1 MAIIMKKKMIAILIV
16 VVLIGTIGLILV
28 IRMKH
33 TPFFLEA
40 SQIENMKITYLVGD
54 GEIREKILK
63 RDEIETICNMLNSFE
78 KGTCKLTDPGKGW
91 KIWIQYSDNKSL
103 RILGDLLAIDGFV
116 CKTYSV
122 PFDKLNELFQY
133 INSLD

>member
-16 VVLIGTIGLILV
+16 VALIGTIGLILV

-54 GEIREKILK
+54 GEIREKIL
-63 RDEIETICNMLNSFE
+63 
-78 KGTCKLTDPGKGW
+78 
-91 KIWIQYSDNKSL
+91 
-103 RILGDLLAIDGFV
+103 
-116 CKTYSV
+116 
-122 PFDKLNELFQY
+122 NEMK
-133 INSLD
+133 